1 MAASILSA
9 RYFHDETAATEYV
22 ESRVWPRGAACP
34 RCGSMDR
41 VGRLQGKSTRIGV
54 WKCYECRKPFSV
66 KVGTIFEDS
75 HVGLHLWLQAIA
87 LVAASKK
94 GISANQL
101 HRTLGV
107 TLKTAWFMGHRI
119 REAMRTTS
127 RLLGGEG
134 TSGIVEADE
143 TYFGRTEG
151 HGKGMRLLGKRK
163 VFALMERGGA
173 VRSFHVERVTA
184 RSLRAIMHENI
195 AKSARV
201 MTDSASVYR
210 NLPDDG
216 YRSHETVN
224 HLDREYA
231 RDDVTT
237 NTVEGYF
244 GILKRGL
251 YGTYQHCGKNHL
263 HRYLAEF
270 DFRYSNRKSC
280 GIDDAQRA
288 DNPLKS
294 VIGKRLMYQT
304 TRSG

>member
-9 RYFHDETAATEYV
+9 PYFHNETAATAYV

-34 RCGSMDR
+34 RCGSMER
-41 VGRLQGKSTRIGV
+41 VGKLQGKSTRIGV

-119 REAMRTTS
+119 REAMRSTS
-127 RLLGGEG
+127 RMLGDEG

-173 VRSFHVERVTA
+173 VRSFHVAHVTA
-184 RSLRAIMHENI
+184 GSLRAIMRENI
-195 AKSARV
+195 AKAARV

-216 YRSHETVN
+216 YEPPRDFRRAPVCESRHHGLSLVESMIVPFE
-224 HLDREYA
+224 LDRRHVADRFEQPPVVEPVDPLQRRELDGLEVCATVRA
-231 RDDVTT
+231 R
-237 NTVEGYF
+237 G
-244 GILKRGL
+244 
-251 YGTYQHCGKNHL
+251 
-263 HRYLAEF
+263 
-270 DFRYSNRKSC
+270 
-280 GIDDAQRA
+280 
-288 DNPLKS
+288 
-294 VIGKRLMYQT
+294 
-304 TRSG
+304 